1 VSLIKIR
8 NNSLMLVSEI
18 IQSSIPV
25 LHYDDTVEDAIELLQ
40 QNNIEHLPVLQNDN
54 YEGMLS
60 MDELLSAEDT
70 DVLSMLSNKLIHIS
84 ISHNQHILSALK
96 LITESGI
103 TALPV
108 LSQGKE
114 YMGVITE
121 KILVQSLSSFLSTD
135 VPGGI
140 FVVEMP
146 KQKFSVGELCRL
158 VETNDAFVT
167 QFNTYTEHL
176 SGLFIVTFKINK
188 TEVSDIL
195 ATLQRYDYSVR
206 YYFGEENFE
215 NTLKE
220 NFDNL
225 MAYLNV

>member
-1 VSLIKIR
+1 
-8 NNSLMLVSEI
+8 MLVSEI

-25 LHYDDTVEDAIELLQ
+25 LHYDDTVEEAIELLE
-40 QNNIEHLPVLQNDN
+40 QNNVEHLAVLNNDN
-54 YEGMLS
+54 YEGLLS

-70 DVLSMLSNKLIHIS
+70 DTLNTLFEKFIHIS
-84 ISHNQHILSALK
+84 ISHNQHFLSALK
-96 LITESGI
+96 LISESGI
-103 TALPV
+103 TVLPV
-108 LSQGKE
+108 LSSNKE
-114 YMGVITE
+114 YLGVITE
-121 KILVQSLSSFLSTD
+121 RMLIQYLGMFLSTD

-146 KQKFSVGELCRL
+146 RQKFSIGELCRL
-158 VETNDAFVT
+158 VETNDAFIT

-176 SGLFIVTFKINK
+176 SGLLIVTFKINK

-195 ATLQRYDYSVR
+195 ATLQRYEYIVR
-206 YYFGEENFE
+206 YYFGEELYE
-215 NTLKE
+215 NDLKE

>member
-1 VSLIKIR
+1 
-8 NNSLMLVSEI
+8 MLASEI

-25 LHYDDTVEDAIELLQ
+25 LHYNDTVEEAKD
-40 QNNIEHLPVLQNDN
+40 NIEHLAVVNDDN
-54 YEGMLS
+54 YEGLLS
-60 MDELLSAEDT
+60 MDELESAGDT
-70 DVLSMLSNKLIHIS
+70 DAISTLSNKFIHVNIPY
-84 ISHNQHILSALK
+84 NQHFLSALK
-96 LITESGI
+96 IITESGI

-108 LSQGKE
+108 LSGNGE
-114 YMGVITE
+114 YMGIITE
-121 KILVQSLSSFLSTD
+121 KILVQTLSAFLNTD

-176 SGLFIVTFKINK
+176 SGHLIVTFKINK
-188 TEVSDIL
+188 TEVSDVL
-195 ATLQRYDYSVR
+195 ATLQRYEYNVR
-206 YYFGEENFE
+206 YYFGEEFYE
-215 NTLKE
+215 NSLKE
-220 NFDNL
+220 NFENL